1 MTRIPQWIARRVW
14 WLGLLALWAG
24 AVGLSLQAHLADTRE
39 HSLDLALE
47 SARNM
52 FRMVVLVRSWNAA
65 HGGVYVPVT
74 GETRPN
80 PYLEHPRRDVTTG
93 DGQSLTLVNPA
104 FMTRQLGELAE
115 KQGGVVFH
123 ITNRKPIRPANRPD
137 PWEDAALLRF
147 EAGVP
152 ETWEV
157 VGAPGE
163 PRLLR
168 YMAPLRVTPACLR
181 CHEKQ
186 GYREGDIRGGISVTQ
201 PYAKIEAAAD
211 QIARQDWLTHGLIFL
226 LVAAA
231 GFGLLEVLR
240 RRWLHLD
247 HSIDLLEAARGDLL
261 DANRS
266 LAVARDGAEA
276 ASRAKTSFLAN
287 MGHELRTPMNA
298 ITGFAYLLKRE
309 LADGRQQAMVEH
321 ITGAAGNLLG
331 LLDRILELAALEA
344 GSVVPEHAPFSPR
357 QLVETE
363 AARVRSD
370 LIAAGR
376 ADACT
381 VEVGE
386 GVPVRAVGDS
396 GRLGEILRH
405 FCSNAVKFS
414 SRGDVGLRLEVERG
428 EGGAVL
434 LFAVMD
440 RGIGI
445 AAEDLAGLFQPFH
458 QVEGQ
463 STRRFGGTGVGLG
476 LCRRLAHLLGGE
488 VGVES
493 TPGEGSRF
501 WLRVP
506 LVEERAAA
514 ERGVAEASDA
524 YLSGLDAL
532 LAEDDP
538 GAVRYWRTH
547 EAALRRSLGSSA
559 DAVAEA
565 VLACDFALAGAR
577 LQVFR
582 EGTQSGEAGST
593 P

>member
-1 MTRIPQWIARRVW
+1 MTRIPQWIASRVW

-80 PYLEHPRRDVTTG
+80 PYLEHPRRDVSTA
-93 DGQSLTLVNPA
+93 DGQALTLVNPA

-123 ITNRKPIRPANRPD
+123 ITSRKPIRPANRPD

-147 EAGVP
+147 ETGVQ
-152 ETWEV
+152 ETWAV

-168 YMAPLRVTPACLR
+168 YMAPLRVTSACLP

-186 GYREGDIRGGISVTQ
+186 GYREGDIRGGISVSQ
-201 PYAKIEAAAD
+201 PYAKIETAAA
-211 QIARQDWLTHGLIFL
+211 QMARQDWLTHGLIFL

-247 HSIDLLEAARGDLL
+247 HSIDALETARGELI

-276 ASRAKTSFLAN
+276 ASRAKTTFLAN

-309 LADGRQQAMVEH
+309 LADERQQEMVRH

-344 GSVVPEHAPFSPR
+344 GSLVPENVPFSPR
-357 QLVETE
+357 QLVENE
-363 AARVRSD
+363 AARVRSE
-370 LIAAGR
+370 LSAAGR
-376 ADACT
+376 ADACI
-381 VEVGE
+381 VELGE
-386 GVPVRAVGDS
+386 GVPDEALGDPR
-396 GRLGEILRH
+396 RLGEILRH
-405 FCSNAVKFS
+405 FGSNAVKFS
-414 SRGDVGLRLEVERG
+414 SRGDVVLRLGVLG
-428 EGGAVL
+428 EAGAAAL
-434 LFAVMD
+434 RFAVED

-445 AAEDLAGLFQPFH
+445 AAEDLPGLFQPFH

-493 TPGEGSRF
+493 EPGEGSRF

-506 LVEERAAA
+506 LVEGRAAA
-514 ERGVAEASDA
+514 ERGAAEASDEF
-524 YLSGLDAL
+524 LLGLEAL

-547 EAALRRSLGSSA
+547 EAALRLSLGPSA

-565 VLACDFALAGAR
+565 VLACDFVLAGAR
-577 LQVFR
+577 LGAFR
-582 EGTQSGEAGST
+582 EGIQAAN
-593 P
+593 